1 MAVLQNGRVLG
12 IVHDDN
18 FAMGFRSALCEQL
31 RNAAGNQT
39 KQQGKRKEATT
50 IEAADTASG
59 LKNAAIHEATPRI
72 RVETWRKASCGK
84 IRSPVMRGQ
93 DYRRTQ
99 NVGRRLIPSKRKTAV
114 RS

>member
-1 MAVLQNGRVLG
+1 
-12 IVHDDN
+12 
-18 FAMGFRSALCEQL
+18 MGFRSALSEKL

-50 IEAADTASG
+50 VEAAGTASG

-84 IRSPVMRGQ
+84 IRSPAM
-93 DYRRTQ
+93 
-99 NVGRRLIPSKRKTAV
+99 K
-114 RS
+114 